1 MWWTLLV
8 QVALW
13 LLQTLLNRQAAGK
26 QLKNKESVQLI
37 KFLSL
42 SHQITLLAD
51 SAFGLMP
58 DESYDLKLMIRD
70 CLRKATRFLC
80 RRSRQCAATSSSAL
94 FSWLS

>member
-13 LLQTLLNRQAAGK
+13 LLQTLLNRQAEGK
-26 QLKNKESVQLI
+26 ELKNKEAVQLV

-42 SHQITLLAD
+42 SHQIALLAD

-70 CLRKATRFLC
+70 AKREGYVVATVE
-80 RRSRQCAATSSSAL
+80 
-94 FSWLS
+94 